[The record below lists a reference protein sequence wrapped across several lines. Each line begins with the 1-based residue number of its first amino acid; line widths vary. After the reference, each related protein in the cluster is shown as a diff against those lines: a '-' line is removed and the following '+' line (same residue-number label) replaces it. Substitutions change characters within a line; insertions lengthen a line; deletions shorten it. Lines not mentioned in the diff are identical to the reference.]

1 MYFSSSYI
9 LFTNTTYIQEN
20 QYFCTDKHTC
30 GTYLLVLL
38 VSISN
43 DRFFEQV
50 LKSNE
55 DPRHEENLRW
65 EGIRKRCTQYFGCH
79 ISAWEN
85 NLLCTESRK
94 IRFCGFSKFYNTLSF
109 DTFPMKPFVWN
120 ITSAT
125 VKMATSTNT
134 YLQEA
139 RYLQERT
146 HGMAAWANRFGCRSV
161 VVVVFALLICAVGAL
176 CRVSL
181 WCSSSSKHHYTLPHV
196 ALPDSSHSSGMMEKK
211 IHYSKIYY
219 ANEGFLLYHHS
230 LFFISK
236 WEITF
241 IFVYLIR
248 FVASSCHVSF
258 SLIFGVP
265 SNLFLLHQ
273 TAVYAML
280 SFSNISLFSPSPIAR
295 FFVSFNFPFFFWH
308 KRHALCVIELLCL
321 WRIHSF

>member
-79 ISAWEN
+79 IFSAWEN
-85 NLLCTESRK
+85 NSLCTESRK

-120 ITSAT
+120 ITNQCNCQNGHIHQYI
-125 VKMATSTNT
+125 STRKNT
-134 YLQEA
+134 WNGSLGEQI
-139 RYLQERT
+139 
-146 HGMAAWANRFGCRSV
+146 W
-161 VVVVFALLICAVGAL
+161 
-176 CRVSL
+176 VS
-181 WCSSSSKHHYTLPHV
+181 
-196 ALPDSSHSSGMMEKK
+196 
-211 IHYSKIYY
+211 
-219 ANEGFLLYHHS
+219 
-230 LFFISK
+230 
-236 WEITF
+236 
-241 IFVYLIR
+241 
-248 FVASSCHVSF
+248 
-258 SLIFGVP
+258 
-265 SNLFLLHQ
+265 
-273 TAVYAML
+273 
-280 SFSNISLFSPSPIAR
+280 
-295 FFVSFNFPFFFWH
+295 
-308 KRHALCVIELLCL
+308 
-321 WRIHSF
+321 